1 MRHAM
6 QPTPE
11 IAIINANTLTCIGL
25 RELIERMMPM
35 AVVRTFNSFGQF
47 VRDTP
52 DMYVHYF
59 ISSQIL
65 LEHSAF
71 FIERKAKT
79 IVLANGAA
87 GAPQLSH
94 FHTLNIYQ
102 DEEHLVRALL
112 QLQQSAHAHGKRLPA
127 DMQAAQSQ
135 DTDPNGLSH
144 REIEVLVLIAKGL
157 TNKEIADRLCIGTTT
172 VISHRKNI
180 TEKLHVRSVSALA
193 IYAVMNGYI
202 EADRI

>member
-1 MRHAM
+1 M

-11 IAIINANTLTCIGL
+11 IAIIDANTLTCIGL
-25 RELIERMMPM
+25 RELIERMMPV

-87 GAPQLSH
+87 GTPEPAQPLCRQKLRAVPCTVGGKPLS
-94 FHTLNIYQ
+94 L
-102 DEEHLVRALL
+102 
-112 QLQQSAHAHGKRLPA
+112 
-127 DMQAAQSQ
+127 
-135 DTDPNGLSH
+135 
-144 REIEVLVLIAKGL
+144 
-157 TNKEIADRLCIGTTT
+157 
-172 VISHRKNI
+172 
-180 TEKLHVRSVSALA
+180 
-193 IYAVMNGYI
+193 
-202 EADRI
+202 

>member
-11 IAIINANTLTCIGL
+11 IAIIDANTLTCIGL
-25 RELIERMMPM
+25 RELIERMMPV

-87 GAPQLSH
+87 GTPQLSH

-112 QLQQSAHAHGKRLPA
+112 QLQQSAHAHGKASPPTCWPRNRKTPTP
-127 DMQAAQSQ
+127 
-135 DTDPNGLSH
+135 TDF
-144 REIEVLVLIAKGL
+144 L
-157 TNKEIADRLCIGTTT
+157 TAR
-172 VISHRKNI
+172 
-180 TEKLHVRSVSALA
+180 
-193 IYAVMNGYI
+193 
-202 EADRI
+202 

>member
-11 IAIINANTLTCIGL
+11 IAIIDANTLTCIGL

-35 AVVRTFNSFGQF
+35 AVVRPFNSFGQF

-79 IVLANGAA
+79 IVLANGAT
-87 GAPQLSH
+87 GTPQLSH
-94 FHTLNIYQ
+94 FHTLNIY
-102 DEEHLVRALL
+102 